1 MSNVIIVIR
10 NKIIKRIMKANFE
23 INLPS
28 IPGKSIKFKIQDI
41 KAAAFG
47 VQKARFPD
55 NKALL
60 TKKFV
65 DSFHNF
71 HHTKRDDDTI
81 TQA

>member
-1 MSNVIIVIR
+1 
-10 NKIIKRIMKANFE
+10 MKANFQ

-28 IPGKSIKFKIQDI
+28 IPGKTIKFKIQDI
-41 KAAAFG
+41 KTAAFG
-47 VQKARFPD
+47 VQKARFAD

-71 HHTKRDDDTI
+71 HPIK
-81 TQA
+81 Q